1 MKNIGLKYSTV
12 LTLLS
17 AAASLSASE
26 PPNLNKKFPPAFQQP
41 QSQSQQSSQQYQQ
54 QSQQQ
59 RLKPTPGMF
68 L

>member
-1 MKNIGLKYSTV
+1 MGLKYSTV

-41 QSQSQQSSQQYQQ
+41 QSQSQSSQQSSQQS

-59 RLKPTPGMF
+59 RLKPTAGMYI
-68 L
+68 